1 MIKKE
6 LYIISSQEL
15 LNIYPNLSSN
25 DREREREKYV
35 KNWVIIQY
43 MIYVHQIMIIGNIM
57 VI

>member
-15 LNIYPNLSSN
+15 LNIYQNLSSN